1 MRKILCLLIANTTL
15 CGCNILGP
23 SKGSND
29 TAKPAPLPPNQIT
42 KETVNLKTSSSQP
55 IVIEKNNYQE
65 NNSVE
70 RKPRIQEERSI
81 GGTVKQIKVN
91 NKNLPDYYIYPSPQQ
106 NFDNNTPPNKNI
118 TTPSWQINW

>member
-1 MRKILCLLIANTTL
+1 MKKILYLLIANTAL
-15 CGCNILGP
+15 YGCNVFGP

-29 TAKPAPLPPNQIT
+29 TAKPVPLPPNQIT
-42 KETVNLKTSSSQP
+42 KETENLKTSSHP
-55 IVIEKNNYQE
+55 IVIEKNNYPE
-65 NNSVE
+65 NPPSE
-70 RKPRIQEERSI
+70 KKPRIQEERSI